1 MSQMGVPPT
10 PAVIH
15 VEASGGQ
22 SWTPASPSNPLDVEI
37 QNSSPIDVAV
47 TSIPAGPTVTT
58 AANPAA
64 VSVGTSGNQL
74 VASSATRRYLL
85 IQNNGSADLYI
96 APGNSV
102 TVANAIKLVSG
113 ASYELLAESGMA
125 GFEWTGRTSSGT
137 ADTRIVTG
145 VA

>member
-47 TSIPAGPTVTT
+47 TSMPAGPTVGT
-58 AANPAA
+58 AANPSV
-64 VSVGTSGNQL
+64 VSVGTGGNQI
-74 VASSATRRYLL
+74 VSASATRRYLL
-85 IQNNGSADLYI
+85 IQNRGSSSLFV
-96 APGNSV
+96 APGTSI
-102 TVANAIKLVSG
+102 TIGNAIELVSG
-113 ASYELLAESGMA
+113 ASLELTAATGMA
-125 GFEWTGRTSSGT
+125 DKAWYGITSSGT

-145 VA
+145 VE